1 MKPDHTGELCHLIAR
16 LVDAVEALAQHVSAS
31 GPELVRLHNIRH
43 DAIMLLSKVEG
54 R

>member
-1 MKPDHTGELCHLIAR
+1 MKTEHVGHLCQLIAR
-16 LVDAVEALAQHVSAS
+16 LVDSVEALANHVSAG